1 MTSTNIKP
9 GERVMEMIKTRH
21 NFPASLLSAII
32 ISLFFAASAFAN
44 GKVVS
49 VTMSPSTPN
58 FGDLVQIT
66 VTYCSQL
73 YNSEYIAIAISSSP
87 TKSSADLSANGQIFV
102 VSVQGVDVAT
112 ALPDGGSPGG
122 PIGWLA
128 NANPNGGTSNC
139 TDCQPQAGSLH
150 TNVYSV
156 HIPPASDFP
165 GCNISQLYVHV
176 ALKDAN
182 MNAGDWLASGDTGA
196 CSAEPLPVSW
206 TMGTQ
211 AKGFTMSKTT
221 EGEVQAAGDLVL
233 YSINYTYWNG
243 QLTLTDT
250 IPGGG
255 DLQLVSFGP
264 TGMTGGTVTGPVIGA
279 TSGSFSWAL
288 PDRTGMPGTASG
300 TVWMLYRE
308 TANPPTMGKNYA
320 NNAQGTMSGVAN
332 QNAVANCIVGQAAIT
347 IKKAQSEAN
356 PNYGDMITYYLTYN
370 VNGMQLVAYQS
381 IDDLPLGT
389 YGSMAGT
396 TGTAPPGWQFAP
408 QNGVN
413 GLWTISDACNT
424 GDRII
429 TGQVDTVSTYPGLLY
444 QGVAGTALCSGI
456 IYGEAY
462 INPGTYEGADAL
474 MFFRNDGVVGG
485 KAYALVISVDKNIGG
500 YTGGNIDF
508 QACTPTCLWPVPT
521 IIGGNPV
528 ITSNK
533 WWSMKVW
540 IDPANQ
546 YHFRAKAWP
555 RGSPEPA
562 GYQID
567 WTDPNGAANGMDCTN
582 GTAWKAGFGEQ
593 GGDVSS
599 GWVQDSYNNFEIFNP
614 RVSASTVVWDTV
626 PNAVGGTSDG
636 SVTYVGSQGPYVFA
650 GNAQVTKWNLG
661 SVSNEGGTFTW
672 WGTVNTCN
680 PITNQGFINGAAP
693 EVAQSSNKVV
703 AVPYCAPETGITKT
717 ASVTQAGMGDI
728 ITWTITYCNDGVGD
742 IANYVITDPMPSGMS
757 FLGCTNGCTSG
768 GGIVTWNIGLLPKG
782 TCNQVVKW
790 WGAVTAIPCNPLGPK
805 EYFAVVPDIITL
817 VEKEILNRY
826 SADTLRKDLYLLKG
840 DD

>member
-1 MTSTNIKP
+1 MRNSHFAILKKVLITIS
-9 GERVMEMIKTRH
+9 MLMS
-21 NFPASLLSAII
+21 FSLLYAD
-32 ISLFFAASAFAN
+32 

-49 VTMSPSTPN
+49 VTMNPATPN

-66 VTYCSQL
+66 VTYCAQL
-73 YNSEYIAIAISSSP
+73 YNSEYIAIAISSQP
-87 TKSSADLSANGQIFV
+87 NKVSADLSADGQIFV
-102 VSVQGVDVAT
+102 VSVAGVDVAT
-112 ALPDGGSPGG
+112 ALPDGGNPGG
-122 PIGWLA
+122 PIGYLA
-128 NANPNGGTSNC
+128 NANPNGGTTNC
-139 TDCQPQAGSLH
+139 NDCQPQSGKLF
-150 TNVYSV
+150 TNVYNV

-165 GCNISQLYVHV
+165 GCNISKLYIHV

-182 MNAGDWLASGDTGA
+182 MNAPDWLSAPA
-196 CSAEPLPVSW
+196 CSSEPAPSFNW
-206 TMGTQ
+206 TMATS

-221 EGEVQAAGDLVL
+221 EGEVQAQGDLVL

-264 TGMTGGTVTGPVIGA
+264 AGMTGGSVTGPAIGLS
-279 TSGSFSWAL
+279 SGSFTWTL
-288 PDRTGMPGTASG
+288 PDRTGQPGVASG
-300 TVWMLYRE
+300 TVWMLYKE
-308 TANPPTMGKNYA
+308 TANPPTTNKDYA
-320 NNAQGTMSGVAN
+320 NNATGTMSGVAN
-332 QNAVANCIVGQAAIT
+332 QNAHADCIVGQAAISI
-347 IKKAQSEAN
+347 IKSQSEAN
-356 PNYGDMITYYLTYN
+356 PKIGDMMTYYLTYN

-381 IDDLPLGT
+381 FDDIANGV
-389 YGSMAGT
+389 YGSMAGI
-396 TGTAPPGWQFAP
+396 GAAAPTGWQFDP
-408 QNGVN
+408 QNGVD
-413 GLWTISDACNT
+413 GDWTVSDACNT

-429 TGQVDTVSTYPGLLY
+429 TGQVNTTATYPGLLY
-444 QGVAGTALCSGI
+444 KGITGSALCSGI

-474 MFFRNDGVVGG
+474 MFIRNDGVVGG

-508 QACTPTCLWPVPT
+508 QACTPGCIWPVPT
-521 IIGGNPV
+521 IIGGNPAV
-528 ITSNK
+528 TSNK

-546 YHFRAKAWP
+546 YHFQAKAWP

-567 WTDPNGAANGMDCTN
+567 WTDPNGASTGMSCTN
-582 GTAWKAGFGEQ
+582 GTQWMAGFGEQ
-593 GGDVSS
+593 GGDTGSPF
-599 GWVQDSYNNFEIFNP
+599 VQDSYNNFEIFNP

-626 PNAVGGTSDG
+626 PNAVAGASDG
-636 SVTYVGSQGPYVFA
+636 SILYVGEQGPATHPYT
-650 GNAQVTKWNLG
+650 GNTQVESWSLG

-757 FLGCTNGCTSG
+757 FLGCTPACTSG
-768 GGIVTWNIGLLPKG
+768 GGTVTWNIGLLPKG

-790 WGAVTAIPCNPLGPK
+790 WGAVTTIPCNPLGPK
-805 EYFAVVPDIITL
+805 EYFAVVPDIRIL
-817 VEKEILNRY
+817 VEKEILLSMSTAVERE
-826 SADTLRKDLYLLKG
+826 
-840 DD
+840 

>member
-1 MTSTNIKP
+1 MTSTNTKP
-9 GERVMEMIKTRH
+9 DERVKEMNKTRH
-21 NFPASLLSAII
+21 NFPASFLSTII
-32 ISLFFAASAFAN
+32 ISLFFAVSAYAN

-49 VTMSPSTPN
+49 VTMSPATPN

-102 VSVQGVDVAT
+102 VSVAGVDVAT
-112 ALPDGGSPGG
+112 ALPDGGNPGTA
-122 PIGWLA
+122 IGYLA

-150 TNVYSV
+150 TIVYSV
-156 HIPPASDFP
+156 HIPPASDYP
-165 GCNISQLYVHV
+165 GCNVSQLYIHV

-182 MNAGDWLASGDTGA
+182 MNAGDWLGSGDTGA
-196 CSAEPLPVSW
+196 CSAEPIPVSW

-211 AKGFTMSKTT
+211 PKGFTMSKTT
-221 EGEVQAAGDLVL
+221 EGEVQAVGDLVL

-243 QLTLTDT
+243 KLTLTDT

-288 PDRTGMPGTASG
+288 PDRTGMPGVASG
-300 TVWMLYRE
+300 TVWMLYKE

-320 NNAQGTMSGVAN
+320 NSAQGTMTGVTT

-347 IKKAQSEAN
+347 ITKAQSEAN

-381 IDDLPLGT
+381 FDDLALGT
-389 YGSMAGT
+389 YGSMIGL
-396 TGTAPPGWQFAP
+396 TGSPPTGWQFAS

-413 GLWTISDACNT
+413 GDWTISDACNT

-429 TGQVDTVSTYPGLLY
+429 TGQVNTTSTYPGLLY
-444 QGVAGTALCSGI
+444 SGITGSALCSGI
-456 IYGEAY
+456 VYGEAY
-462 INPGTYEGADAL
+462 INPETYEGADAL

-485 KAYALVISVDKNIGG
+485 KAYAVVISVDKNIGG

-508 QACTPTCLWPVPT
+508 QACTPACVWPVPN
-521 IIGGNPV
+521 IIGGNPA

-533 WWSMKVW
+533 WWDIKVW

-546 YHFRAKAWP
+546 YHFQAKAWP

-567 WTDPNGAANGMDCTN
+567 WTDLNGAANGMSCSN
-582 GTAWKAGFGEQ
+582 GTQWKAGFGEQ
-593 GGDVSS
+593 GGDTASPY
-599 GWVQDSYNNFEIFNP
+599 VQDSYNNFEIFNP

-626 PNAVGGTSDG
+626 PNAVAGVSDG
-636 SVTYVGSQGPYVFA
+636 SVTYVGQQGPYAVVSN
-650 GNAQVTKWNLG
+650 GPSLVSWNLG

-693 EVAQSSNKVV
+693 EVAQASNKVV

-717 ASVTQAGMGDI
+717 ASVTHAAMGDI

-757 FLGCTNGCTSG
+757 FLGCTPACTSG
-768 GGIVTWNIGLLPKG
+768 GGTVTWNIGLLPKG

-790 WGAVTAIPCNPLGPK
+790 WGAVTTIPCNPLGPK
-805 EYFAVVPDIITL
+805 EYFAVVPDIRIL
-817 VEKEILNRY
+817 VEKEILLSMSTAVERE
-826 SADTLRKDLYLLKG
+826 
-840 DD
+840 